1 MCPRPRHHRRM
12 GNPPEIK
19 GMKPFGG
26 RAYEMEE
33 VSLLFEEYESI
44 KLADYKNMTQEEASK
59 IMNISRPTF
68 TRIYEKARQKVAQA
82 IVENKVLLIE
92 GGNIEFDKNWF
103 RCNDCG
109 IVFSSEKE
117 DKITCPKCK
126 SKDIESINKSLDN
139 WKSRGRGSS
148 GMQTTKQCACPK
160 CGKTIAHKRGI
171 PCVEEICPNCKS
183 NMRVSI

>member
-1 MCPRPRHHRRM
+1 M
-12 GNPPEIK
+12 GIPPGLK

-26 RAYEMEE
+26 RAFEFEE

-68 TRIYEKARQKVAQA
+68 TRIYEKARQKVAKA

-92 GGNIEFDKNWF
+92 GGNIEFDKNWY
-103 RCNDCG
+103 RCNKCG
-109 IVFSSEKE
+109 DVFSDERKE
-117 DKITCPKCK
+117 NIVCPQCK
-126 SKDIESINKSLDN
+126 SKDIEHINKSLDD
-139 WKSRGRGSS
+139 WKNKGRANS
-148 GMQTTKQCACPK
+148 MNQVKQCVCPK
-160 CGKTIAHKRGI
+160 CGKKVVHKRGI

-183 NMRVSI
+183 NMIVSI